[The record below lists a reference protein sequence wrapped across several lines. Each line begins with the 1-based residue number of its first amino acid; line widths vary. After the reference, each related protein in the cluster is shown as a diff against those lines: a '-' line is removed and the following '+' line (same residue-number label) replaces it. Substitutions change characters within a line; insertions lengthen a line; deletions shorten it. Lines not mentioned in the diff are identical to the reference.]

1 MKADEFVERLKAL
14 APAKPVLLGCD
25 YGDDEA
31 LAFIESFVCQS
42 RAEPLSIE
50 SKGDSML
57 ELLTKW
63 DLSAV
68 EIGPIGFHLEPEAF
82 DNHMEIG
89 TVEGDRLVFR
99 PDTKDYFLL
108 DSQNLQHVM
117 CKAAPNGDSLLEGL
131 IEVANYYSKTA
142 VEEID
147 IDDISVGAEFKKKC
161 VQAFG
166 GSEYESFC
174 TSILGF

>member
-1 MKADEFVERLKAL
+1 MNADEFVQRLKAL
-14 APAKPVLLGCD
+14 APAKSVLLGCD
-25 YGDDEA
+25 YSDDEA
-31 LAFIESFVCQS
+31 LAFIESFVCKA

-57 ELLTKW
+57 ELLMKW

-68 EIGPIGFHLEPEAF
+68 EIGPISFHSEPEAF
-82 DNHMEIG
+82 DNHLEIG
-89 TVEGDRLVFR
+89 TVEGERLVFR
-99 PDTKDYFLL
+99 PDTKDYVLL

-117 CKAAPNGDSLLEGL
+117 CKAASNGDSLLDGF

-147 IDDISVGAEFKKKC
+147 IDDTSVGAEFKNKC

-166 GSEYESFC
+166 GIEYEPFC
-174 TSILGF
+174 TSILGV

>member
-1 MKADEFVERLKAL
+1 MKADEFVLRLKAL
-14 APAKPVLLGCD
+14 APAKPVLLGCG
-25 YGDDEA
+25 YGNDEA

-42 RAEPLSIE
+42 RAVPLSIA

-68 EIGPIGFHLEPEAF
+68 EIGPISFHSEPEALG
-82 DNHMEIG
+82 NHLEIG
-89 TVEGDRLVFR
+89 TVEGDRLVYR
-99 PDTKDYFLL
+99 LDAKDYVLL
-108 DSQNLQHVM
+108 DSQNVQHVM
-117 CKAAPNGDSLLEGL
+117 CKAAPNGDALLNGLLE
-131 IEVANYYSKTA
+131 VASYYSKTA

-147 IDDISVGAEFKKKC
+147 IDDTSVGAEFKKKC

-174 TSILGF
+174 TSILGV